1 MALVENIQ
9 LDGVIWISTMFN
21 RSMKKIFLFLAVVFI
36 VGSGF
41 AFAFTEVITYLKG
54 RAETDAVVLEWQSGT
69 EDGVKNF
76 SVERSDIKGSE
87 FSEIAILPATGS
99 NSYYKYRDAAINMAP
114 MNGGTNHSP
123 NMPLSDLYKYRLKIN
138 YAKEIS
144 YSQTISVT
152 RPSSGVKR
160 TWGMIKE
167 MFR

>member
-1 MALVENIQ
+1 MAQVENIP
-9 LDGVIWISTMFN
+9 LDGVIWVSTSFN
-21 RSMKKIFLFLAVVFI
+21 RSMKKIFLLLAVVFV

-41 AFAFTEVITYLKG
+41 AFAFTEVISYLKG

-69 EDGVKNF
+69 EDGVKSF
-76 SVERSDIKGSE
+76 SVERSDIKSSD
-87 FSEIAILPATGS
+87 FSEVAILPATGS
-99 NSYYKYRDAAINMAP
+99 NSYYKFRDAAVNMAP
-114 MNGGTNHSP
+114 LNGGVNQSP
-123 NMPLSDLYKYRLKIN
+123 KLPLSDLYKYRLKIN